1 MNNNNSIEAYI
12 KNIKGGFIDREHY
25 WSDLPIPQNWEQYI
39 SYPNDECPSFLV
51 KNYWQVFID
60 HPDPKKRYGYDPDHD
75 FLLGKEDIEEDSLQF
90 HNPYWNVPPRFTVV
104 PYDWGWLENSENWD
118 HHHIFYVFPSHDH
131 YKGQSKDVFSPS
143 GSIKITVLSAIFIP
157 FSDSKICRSYC
168 DDHLKI

>member
-12 KNIKGGFIDREHY
+12 KSIKGGFIDREHF
-25 WSDLPIPQNWEQYI
+25 WSDLPIPKSWEHYI

-90 HNPYWNVPPRFTVV
+90 HNPYWNVPPRFVVV

-118 HHHIFYVFPSHDH
+118 HHHVFYVFNEMIRFLNDH
-131 YKGQSKDVFSPS
+131 RNMIDKFLNQRKG
-143 GSIKITVLSAIFIP
+143 
-157 FSDSKICRSYC
+157 
-168 DDHLKI
+168 